1 MFPSIGLPL
10 LLVASISNNAHA
22 ASGQGVV
29 NFTGT
34 VVDAACSLAADSADQ
49 TVDFGQISKAVLDA
63 DGISEKKNFD
73 IKLTGCEL
81 NNTAKIV
88 TLSFV
93 GTTYNGV
100 TQELGTSG
108 NTNTAIVLSDQ
119 GGNLVSFDN
128 TAGSATT
135 LQDGDNTLRGNDS
148 NLLIV
153 FYVQIMP
160 DDFVM
165 QL

>member
-1 MFPSIGLPL
+1 M
-10 LLVASISNNAHA
+10 A
-22 ASGQGVV
+22 ASP
-29 NFTGT
+29 
-34 VVDAACSLAADSADQ
+34 
-49 TVDFGQISKAVLDA
+49 
-63 DGISEKKNFD
+63 
-73 IKLTGCEL
+73 

-135 LQDGDNTLRGNDS
+135 LQDGDNTLRYMAWVKKP
-148 NLLIV
+148 LV
-153 FYVQIMP
+153 KQM
-160 DDFVM
+160 
-165 QL
+165 